1 MAIFYLLFGIVYT
14 GLLGGLLFL
23 WQRKYSDPL
32 KVTESLMVSVLVPF
46 RNEKEILRIFFERII
61 SLSYKNLEVLFIN
74 DNSNDGGE
82 EVLQELIKNH
92 NSLPFPFRLLENKG
106 IGKKAAIQKG
116 IDSAQADLIFC
127 TDVDCLVPENWIEN
141 KLGLF
146 ENPMVKMVGGPVMTS
161 GQTGFFQKF
170 QQIDWASI
178 LLVTKAG
185 FEVNSPLMCSAAN
198 MAYRK
203 SAFLGVEGYHG
214 NDMILSGDDEF
225 LLKKFVKKY
234 GHESVVYQSHMKDLV
249 YTYPQQTWGGLFDQR
264 SRWAS
269 KWNNHGSFHHLLGS
283 ILPVLFQS
291 VFLASFLLMLIG
303 ALELSVFIFIWIA
316 KAVSERIVL
325 GKVLSQYGI
334 KHHFFWFFLVSVLH
348 PFYVMIIVFRI
359 LFFKN
364 EWKGRWV
371 NSNI

>member
-23 WQRKYSDPL
+23 WHKEYPYPL
-32 KVTESLMVSVLVPF
+32 KGIESPMVSLLVPF
-46 RNEKEILRIFFERII
+46 RNEKEILRFFFERII
-61 SLSYKNLEVLFIN
+61 SLSYRNLEVLFIN
-74 DNSNDGGE
+74 DHSNDGGK
-82 EVLQELIKNH
+82 EVLQDLIDNH
-92 NSLPFPFRLLENKG
+92 PSLPFPVYILENKG
-106 IGKKAAIQKG
+106 IGKKAAIDTG
-116 IDSAQADLIFC
+116 IASAQADLIFC
-127 TDVDCLVPENWIEN
+127 TDADCLVPENWIEN

-146 ENPMVKMVGGPVMTS
+146 ENPTVKMVGGPVMTS
-161 GQTGFFQKF
+161 GQTGFSQKF

-203 SAFLGVEGYHG
+203 SAFLGVEGYQG

-234 GHESVVYQSHMKDLV
+234 GPESVVYQSQMKDLV
-249 YTYPQQTWGGLFDQR
+249 YTRPQQTWGHLLGQR

-269 KWNNHGSFHHLLGS
+269 KWNTHGSFHHLLGS
-283 ILPVLFQS
+283 ILPVLFQF
-291 VFLASFLLMLIG
+291 VFLSSFLLMLIG
-303 ALELSVFIFIWIA
+303 ALELSVFIFVWIA
-316 KAVSERIVL
+316 KIGFERIVL
-325 GKVLSQYGI
+325 GEVLSQYGI

-348 PFYVMIIVFRI
+348 PFYVIIIVFRI
-359 LFFKN
+359 LFLKT
-364 EWKGRWV
+364 EWKGRRLISKV
-371 NSNI
+371 